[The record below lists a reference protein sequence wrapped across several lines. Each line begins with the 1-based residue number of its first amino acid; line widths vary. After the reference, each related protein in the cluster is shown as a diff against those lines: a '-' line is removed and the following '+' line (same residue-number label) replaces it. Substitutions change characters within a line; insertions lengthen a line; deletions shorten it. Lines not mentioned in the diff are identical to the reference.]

1 VVGVCEFCVG
11 YKNQKIIG
19 SPSCDG
25 EFLYFN
31 RNLYYKEQD
40 LGAIRIVRH
49 FCICTILYDSLH
61 YFL

>member
-1 VVGVCEFCVG
+1 MVGVCEFCVG
-11 YKNQKIIG
+11 CKNQKIIG

-31 RNLYYKEQD
+31 TNLYYKEQD
-40 LGAIRIVRH
+40 LDATRIVRH
-49 FCICTILYDSLH
+49 FYICTILYDSLH